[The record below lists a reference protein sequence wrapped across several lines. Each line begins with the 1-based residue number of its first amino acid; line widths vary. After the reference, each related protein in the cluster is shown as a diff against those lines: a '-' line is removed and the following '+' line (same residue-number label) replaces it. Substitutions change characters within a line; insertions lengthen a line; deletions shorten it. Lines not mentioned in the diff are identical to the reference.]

1 MCVCSL
7 AGRCSFEAG
16 YRHVDVSKVIWLGTS
31 NIGHDLVFEH
41 QNKRPT
47 PETQLSREEYID
59 LMALLRPRAS
69 DRLGVRTRPSAS
81 AVRPRV
87 PLTDADKRLHAFLR
101 AAFPA
106 VSRHRRPA
114 IRRVHGG

>member
-1 MCVCSL
+1 MCVL
-7 AGRCSFEAG
+7 PAGRCSFEAG

-41 QNKRPT
+41 QDKRPT

-69 DRLGVRTRPSAS
+69 NRLGVRNT
-81 AVRPRV
+81 V
-87 PLTDADKRLHAFLR
+87 LR
-101 AAFPA
+101 AQHNPFALD
-106 VSRHRRPA
+106 
-114 IRRVHGG
+114 